1 MIGQAISHYKILEK
15 LGAGGMGVVYKAED
29 SQLKRTV
36 ALKFLPPDMSSDP
49 EAGERFLREARA
61 ASALDHP
68 NICTVYEVG
77 KGEDGQLFISMAYY
91 DGVTLQEKIGHGR
104 LSVEESCAIAMQ
116 VARGLA
122 EAHSRGMAHRDVKP
136 ANILVTK
143 GNVAKILDFG
153 LARLRG
159 DLALTRAGSTIGTV
173 AYMSPEQAQGLDT
186 DERTDL
192 WALGV
197 ILYEM
202 LAGTRPFRGDHEA
215 AVMYEVLN
223 SEPPSLAPVRPDV
236 PQQVN
241 DLISRLLKKDPSR
254 RVGSAEAVVEALR
267 SALAPKPA
275 APAEPEE
282 RSIAVLYFE
291 NMSPDKENDY
301 FCAGIADDIIT
312 DLSKIKELRVLSRS
326 DVLPFRNKEI
336 NTREVGRTLRVSHVL
351 EGSVRKAGTR
361 VRITAQL
368 MDVGTGFHIWA
379 ERYDRMLEDI
389 FDVQNEVSSSIAKA
403 LRVSLTE
410 AEKKSLAQRPT
421 DDLRAHDFYLRGLDF
436 LFKRG
441 KKNTLSAIQMF
452 DKALAL
458 DPNYVSAHA
467 GLGDAYSNMF
477 TFYDGDLKW
486 LAKTIELNEKLL
498 AVDPLAVEG
507 KFGLGIVS
515 FHQNRFN
522 EARKILGSVVAERP
536 DHYDAHRFLGIVAD
550 MMGDYKEAIA
560 RYKRCAE
567 LKPFS
572 EEPWMHLDMTYR
584 RVGDVE
590 ASDQALRHG
599 LELGE
604 SRVAVNPDDAITLSR
619 ISSYYVRLNR
629 TEKALEAV
637 RKVKEIDPNDG
648 LALYNCACTY
658 AAIGDRDETIKCLRD
673 AFAKGYGHVREW
685 VKTDPDFVR
694 FRDDPEFKAF
704 VAEGA

>member
-1 MIGQAISHYKILEK
+1 MIGEIISHYKVLER
-15 LGAGGMGVVYKAED
+15 LGQGGMGIVYKAED
-29 SQLKRTV
+29 SRLKRIV
-36 ALKFLPPDMSSDP
+36 ALKFLPSDLSHNP

-77 KGEDGQLFISMAYY
+77 QGEDGQLFISMAYY
-91 DGVTLQEKIGHGR
+91 DGMNLKEKIAQGR
-104 LSVEESCAIAMQ
+104 LTVEEAVTIAMH

-122 EAHSRGMAHRDVKP
+122 EAHAHGMLHRDIKP
-136 ANILVTK
+136 ANIFVTK
-143 GNVAKILDFG
+143 GDTVKILDFG
-153 LARLRG
+153 LAKLTG
-159 DLALTRAGSTIGTV
+159 DMALTRSGSTVGTV
-173 AYMSPEQAQGLDT
+173 AYMSPEQTQGLDT

-202 LAGTRPFRGDHEA
+202 LAGTRPFKGEHEA

-223 SEPPSLAPVRPDV
+223 SEPLPLTLVRPDV
-236 PQQVN
+236 PQEIS
-241 DLISRLLKKDPSR
+241 DLVSRLLVKDPAR
-254 RVGSAEAVVEALR
+254 RIDSAEAVIEAIDT
-267 SALAPKPA
+267 AFAPKPA
-275 APAEPEE
+275 ERADPEE

-312 DLSKIKELRVLSRS
+312 DLSKIKELRVLSRT
-326 DVLPFRNKEI
+326 DVLPFRNKEV
-336 NTREVGRTLRVSHVL
+336 NTREVGHTLRVSHVL

-368 MDVGTGFHIWA
+368 MDVRTGFHIWA
-379 ERYDRMLEDI
+379 ERFDRMLEDI
-389 FDVQNEVSSSIAKA
+389 FEVQNEVSASIAKA

-452 DKALAL
+452 ENALAL
-458 DPNYVSAHA
+458 DPNYVSAYA

-477 TFYDGDLKW
+477 TFYDGDPKW

-498 AVDPLAVEG
+498 AIDPRAVEAR
-507 KFGLGIVS
+507 FGMGMVS
-515 FHQNRFN
+515 FHQKRFN
-522 EARKILGSVVAERP
+522 EARKMLSSVMTERP
-536 DHYDAHRFLGIVAD
+536 DHYDACRFLGVIAD
-550 MMGDYKEAIA
+550 ITGDYQSAIVQ
-560 RYKRCAE
+560 YKRCAE

-572 EEPWMHLDMTYR
+572 EEPWMHLEMTYR
-584 RVGDVE
+584 RIGDLK
-590 ASDQALRHG
+590 ASEQAVHHA

-604 SRVAVNPDDAITLSR
+604 AKIAVNPDDAITLSR
-619 ISSYYVRLNR
+619 ISSYYVRFNR
-629 TEKALEAV
+629 VEKALEAI
-637 RKVKEIDPNDG
+637 RRVKEVDPTDG

-658 AAIGDRDETIKCLRD
+658 ATIGDRDQAMRFLRD
-673 AFAKGYGHVREW
+673 AFANGYGYVRDW

-694 FRDDPEFKAF
+694 FHDDPEFEAF
-704 VAEGA
+704 ITEGA